1 MFIPIVVGKGSNM
14 SDYRHAFH
22 GATSASKAA
31 SDRDKEVQNG
41 QFKDLLAAAW
51 PMMLLLFF
59 ACLERKKE
67 REKERDRERE
77 KEREGESGRREWGKK
92 ERKRERKKE
101 SETGRG
107 EKRRVIEKR
116 KREGKEREGERERE
130 GGKREREREI
140 FLLHNCH
147 CFT

>member
-51 PMMLLLFF
+51 PCHVMLQSLATSHPKIHFF
-59 ACLERKKE
+59 CYDVVVVFCMLREEER
-67 REKERDRERE
+67 
-77 KEREGESGRREWGKK
+77 
-92 ERKRERKKE
+92 
-101 SETGRG
+101 
-107 EKRRVIEKR
+107 
-116 KREGKEREGERERE
+116 ERERE
-130 GGKREREREI
+130 G
-140 FLLHNCH
+140 
-147 CFT
+147 